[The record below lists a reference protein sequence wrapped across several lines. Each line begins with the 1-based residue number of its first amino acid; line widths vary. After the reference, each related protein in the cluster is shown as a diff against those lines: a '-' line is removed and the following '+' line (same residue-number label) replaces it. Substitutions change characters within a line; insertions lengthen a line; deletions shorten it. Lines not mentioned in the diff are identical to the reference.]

1 MLTVCTAVGTHW
13 TSADAV
19 LCLLEQTARCDVQNM
34 TAARPTL
41 PSILADSFWPRL
53 CKASYWDASECKT
66 ARRIKFKGTYILW
79 KAIGEKKVGRQ
90 SEAFRIESITKSHNK
105 SRSMTMTIYYATR
118 LVMHTALQAMRLVYI
133 TQPPSSF
140 AQEREREREKCQ
152 LVYPAA
158 DFLPLYFRFPFSD
171 TQKSHQKY
179 NMESLVVEM
188 TTGTTSKLFE
198 ASVAVFM
205 RRDGSRQR
213 DEKMENE
220 KKKKKIVE
228 NPSSRPSFPFNCARY
243 WRPATT

>member
-1 MLTVCTAVGTHW
+1 M
-13 TSADAV
+13 
-19 LCLLEQTARCDVQNM
+19 LEQTARCDVQNM

-140 AQEREREREKCQ
+140 AQEREREREMPTC
-152 LVYPAA
+152 L
-158 DFLPLYFRFPFSD
+158 
-171 TQKSHQKY
+171 
-179 NMESLVVEM
+179 
-188 TTGTTSKLFE
+188 
-198 ASVAVFM
+198 
-205 RRDGSRQR
+205 
-213 DEKMENE
+213 
-220 KKKKKIVE
+220 
-228 NPSSRPSFPFNCARY
+228 PSSRVPSALLPIPLF
-243 WRPATT
+243 

>member
-1 MLTVCTAVGTHW
+1 MEGNRKKKW
-13 TSADAV
+13 ADKAK
-19 LCLLEQTARCDVQNM
+19 LFALKASQSRTINQDRWRWRSTTPPGLWCIQRYKRCDLF
-34 TAARPTL
+34 TL
-41 PSILADSFWPRL
+41 HS
-53 CKASYWDASECKT
+53 
-66 ARRIKFKGTYILW
+66 
-79 KAIGEKKVGRQ
+79 
-90 SEAFRIESITKSHNK
+90 
-105 SRSMTMTIYYATR
+105 
-118 LVMHTALQAMRLVYI
+118 
-133 TQPPSSF
+133 PPSF
-140 AQEREREREKCQ
+140 LLFRYKREREKCQ

>member
-1 MLTVCTAVGTHW
+1 M
-13 TSADAV
+13 
-19 LCLLEQTARCDVQNM
+19 
-34 TAARPTL
+34 
-41 PSILADSFWPRL
+41 
-53 CKASYWDASECKT
+53 
-66 ARRIKFKGTYILW
+66 
-79 KAIGEKKVGRQ
+79 GRQ
-90 SEAFRIESITKSHNK
+90 SKAFRIESITKSHNK

-118 LVMHTALQAMRLVYI
+118 VVMHTALQAMRLVYI

-243 WRPATT
+243 